1 MNKLTKIILSNKNYY
16 QTEELVKSRP
26 NYFSQCG
33 NKLRTIVQWKKI
45 PEDSY
50 IYAYPKGDKWIESH
64 INYARAKLLL
74 SEEFTKN
81 NIYSEKKTIAKTVK
95 SKNDPVNTTVKNNSV
110 VESVNE
116 SFVEPVIEPIA
127 LPPILTLKNSEK
139 FKNIDGNPLDIEVR
153 GEKHHEKI
161 YFNLDDVTINF
172 EMPNL
177 RKTIL
182 DKDGT
187 YLIVEHY
194 KYFYTGGN
202 SSTQKKIYLT
212 YLGLIKVLM
221 SCRHKNALAYQKWAT
236 KLLYT
241 VQMGTK
247 EQKIKLFDKTMGHD
261 ATTLRESLKCN
272 TMKISCIYLLTLN
285 TVANLRT
292 SLSIP
297 SKYLDEM
304 IVVKYGRT
312 DDLHRRLNEHMNQT
326 FESVE
331 GLDLK
336 VKYYGYVDEEY
347 ASKAESYIEKFF
359 DFGNYRFI
367 NEKYVELAIIPANKF
382 DEIKKQY
389 EVIQSKYSGTQN
401 EYIHQI
407 QLLEKDLEIKDR
419 DIQLLK
425 QQNENLNLKL
435 QLAQMKQNKI

>member
-1 MNKLTKIILSNKNYY
+1 MNKLTKIILSNKTYY
-16 QTEELVKSRP
+16 QVEELFKYKST
-26 NYFSQCG
+26 YFSQCG

-50 IYAYPKGDKWIESH
+50 IYAYPKADKWIESH

-74 SEEFTKN
+74 SDDFTKN
-81 NIYSEKKTIAKTVK
+81 NIFSDKKTTVKTVK
-95 SKNDPVNTTVKNNSV
+95 PKNDQVNGTVKNNPV
-110 VESVNE
+110 
-116 SFVEPVIEPIA
+116 VEPVNDSDKKFEA
-127 LPPILTLKNSEK
+127 LPPIINLKAHEK
-139 FKNIDGNPLDIEVR
+139 FKDEEGKPLEIEVR
-153 GEKHHEKI
+153 GNRKYDEV
-161 YFNLDDVTINF
+161 YFKGTDVEIEF
-172 EMPNL
+172 GMPRL
-177 RKTIL
+177 
-182 DKDGT
+182 
-187 YLIVEHY
+187 VEHIIGKDTLYEEGIHY
-194 KYFYTGGN
+194 KFY
-202 SSTQKKIYLT
+202 SSQNKVTQKPSKTDSLYLT
-212 YLGLIKVLM
+212 YLGLVRVLM
-221 SCRHKNALAYQKWAT
+221 VSRKNRIAEVFQKWAIKILFT
-236 KLLYT
+236 F
-241 VQMGTK
+241 QMGTK
-247 EQKIKLFDKTMGHD
+247 EQKTKLFDKTMGHD
-261 ATTLRESLKCN
+261 AATLRESLKCN

-297 SKYLDEM
+297 SKYLDDM

-312 DDLHRRLNEHMNQT
+312 DDLHRRLNEHMTQT

-336 VKYYGYVDEEY
+336 VKYYGYVDDEY
-347 ASKAESYIEKFF
+347 ASKAESHIERFF

-435 QLAQMKQNKI
+435 QLAQMKKN